1 MSKSLQIKIK
11 YFGCHN
17 PQPVEKISIGDWI
30 DLRAAEDVVI
40 KKGNAY
46 RIRVGVS
53 MQLPAG
59 YEAHLAARSGTFDKW
74 GIIQTNAPGII
85 DESYCGD
92 KDEWKFACIA
102 MRDSVVRNGDRICHF
117 RIVQKMPDVE
127 FVAVQSLGNRDRG
140 GFGSTGHN

>member
-46 RIRVGVS
+46 RIRMGVS

-92 KDEWKFACIA
+92 KDEWKLKFMRLIRAPIPASLPHRSSGPVNRA
-102 MRDSVVRNGDRICHF
+102 M
-117 RIVQKMPDVE
+117 
-127 FVAVQSLGNRDRG
+127 
-140 GFGSTGHN
+140 